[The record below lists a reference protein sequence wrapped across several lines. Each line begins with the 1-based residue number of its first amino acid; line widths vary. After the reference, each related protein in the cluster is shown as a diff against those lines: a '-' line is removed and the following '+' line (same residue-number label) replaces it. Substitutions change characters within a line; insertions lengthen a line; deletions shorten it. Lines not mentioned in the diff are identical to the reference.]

1 MKTEKIINII
11 GILGVIGSLI
21 FKEYYRLTRSSR
33 LRMVGAEG
41 RTLTPFIISSLCN
54 YYLNTRL
61 NTRL

>member
-1 MKTEKIINII
+1 MTVIIGNGCQLTRTKEFNRNIKMKTEKIINII

-41 RTLTPFIISSLCN
+41 RT
-54 YYLNTRL
+54 
-61 NTRL
+61 